1 MSEWK
6 FYIIENNGYTYAGVS
21 PDPER
26 RLRQHNGEIKGGAK
40 YTTSKGIGWK
50 HICLI
55 SGFKTKIQAMQ
66 FEWAAKHVTPR
77 NLGGLINRMNKVYKV
92 LSSPQWTSK
101 SPMAYEVPLEL
112 DWKIEILDSHKD
124 KILPEYVKII
134 R

>member
-6 FYIIENNGYTYAGVS
+6 FYIIANSGYTYAGVS
-21 PDPER
+21 PDPVR

-40 YTTSKGIGWK
+40 YTTSKGSGWT

-66 FEWAAKHVTPR
+66 FEWAVKHVAPR
-77 NLGGLINRMNKVYKV
+77 NLGGLVNRMDKVYKV
-92 LSSPQWTSK
+92 LCSPQWTSK
-101 SPMAYEVPLEL
+101 SPQANDVHLEL
-112 DWKIEILDSHKD
+112 DWKIEILDTHKE
-124 KILPEYVKII
+124 KILPEYVKIV